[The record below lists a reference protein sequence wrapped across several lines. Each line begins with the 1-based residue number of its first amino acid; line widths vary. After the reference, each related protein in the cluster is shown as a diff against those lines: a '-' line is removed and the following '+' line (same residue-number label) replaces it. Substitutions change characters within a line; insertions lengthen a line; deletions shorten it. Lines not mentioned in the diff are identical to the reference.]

1 MHTQLK
7 SPKNL
12 VLMSLFTALICLGA
26 FIKIPIPY
34 IPFTLQFLFTS
45 LAGLLL
51 GPVLG
56 TLSVLLYLFIG
67 LIGIP
72 VFTQG
77 GGFSYVFIPTFGYL
91 LGFVFATFLTGLI
104 SSKKTKNQI
113 KTYWIATVLG
123 LFTVY
128 TFGLL
133 YYYVLSIW
141 VLNTPV
147 DLGVLFLYGFVL
159 AIPGDLML
167 CFVASSLAKK
177 IKPFVTTS

>member
-1 MHTQLK
+1 MNTQFK

-12 VLMSLFTALICLGA
+12 VLMSLFTALICVGA

-34 IPFTLQFLFTS
+34 VPFTLQFLFTS

-51 GPVLG
+51 GPILG

-104 SSKKTKNQI
+104 SLKNPKNQI
-113 KTYWIATVLG
+113 KTYLIATILG
-123 LFTVY
+123 LITVY

-133 YYYVLSIW
+133 YYYVLSVW
-141 VLNTPV
+141 VLHTPV

-177 IKPFVTTS
+177 IKPFVTTI

>member
-1 MHTQLK
+1 MNTQFK

-12 VLMSLFTALICLGA
+12 VLMSLFTALICVGA

-34 IPFTLQFLFTS
+34 VPFTLQFLFTS

-104 SSKKTKNQI
+104 SLKNPKNQI
-113 KTYWIATVLG
+113 KTYLIATILG
-123 LFTVY
+123 LITVY

-133 YYYVLSIW
+133 YYYVLSVW
-141 VLNTPV
+141 VLHTPV

-177 IKPFVTTS
+177 IKPFVTTI